1 MTKRYY
7 FCIRYTPVQADY
19 ELLAGRCISQMH
31 LFMVN
36 NRQAMNKIGVSFPD
50 WSDVTVGQ
58 TIAFVADDKEMMI
71 GLSFQ
76 PYYSLMVN
84 GTSQFNDNI
93 NLTSGKT
100 ISIGGVPLATS
111 TTTTNLQSTKQDLIT
126 IKNPT
131 GSVPLMVGTNLYV
144 LKANS
149 PLPIASDST
158 NGVYTLSADIT
169 NPSSLTVSG
178 YSTFNNNGQFE
189 QSIVGGAFV
198 DDSITVLLTSL
209 SSSVFF
215 DFFFF
220 FLIGSVTT
228 SESMWHK

>member
-19 ELLAGRCISQMH
+19 ELLAGRCISQMY

-84 GTSQFNDNI
+84 EGLFEVSSVCEVPDNALEVRFTRNQTIGKSFLGAKKRRIKRSMARAELLDAGTSLPVTNEERVVDSFHRIPISSGSSGEDYILFVQKEFVCERGAANFN
-93 NLTSGKT
+93 SYG
-100 ISIGGVPLATS
+100 LATNQERKG
-111 TTTTNLQSTKQDLIT
+111 T
-126 IKNPT
+126 
-131 GSVPLMVGTNLYV
+131 VPELH
-144 LKANS
+144 
-149 PLPIASDST
+149 
-158 NGVYTLSADIT
+158 
-169 NPSSLTVSG
+169 
-178 YSTFNNNGQFE
+178 F
-189 QSIVGGAFV
+189 
-198 DDSITVLLTSL
+198 
-209 SSSVFF
+209 
-215 DFFFF
+215 
-220 FLIGSVTT
+220 
-228 SESMWHK
+228 

>member
-36 NRQAMNKIGVSFPD
+36 NRQAMNKIVVSFPD

-84 GTSQFNDNI
+84 EGLFEVSSVCEVPDNALEVRFTRNQTIGKSFLGSKKRRIKRSMARAELLDAGTSLPVTNEERVVDSFHRIPISSGSSGEDYILFVQKEFVCERGAANFN
-93 NLTSGKT
+93 SYG
-100 ISIGGVPLATS
+100 LATNQERKG
-111 TTTTNLQSTKQDLIT
+111 T
-126 IKNPT
+126 
-131 GSVPLMVGTNLYV
+131 VPELH
-144 LKANS
+144 
-149 PLPIASDST
+149 
-158 NGVYTLSADIT
+158 
-169 NPSSLTVSG
+169 
-178 YSTFNNNGQFE
+178 F
-189 QSIVGGAFV
+189 
-198 DDSITVLLTSL
+198 
-209 SSSVFF
+209 
-215 DFFFF
+215 
-220 FLIGSVTT
+220 
-228 SESMWHK
+228 